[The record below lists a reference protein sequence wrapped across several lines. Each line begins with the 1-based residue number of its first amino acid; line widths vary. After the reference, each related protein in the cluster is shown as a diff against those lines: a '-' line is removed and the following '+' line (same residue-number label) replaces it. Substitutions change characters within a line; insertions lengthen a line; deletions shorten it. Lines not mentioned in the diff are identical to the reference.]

1 MTDEKKKPEFDVK
14 LGRLRA
20 TVWKNKSSEGKEYR
34 SVNFESSYKDKDGN
48 WKNSS
53 SFSEHELPQLEK
65 LVDLVFH
72 KLRS

>member
-1 MTDEKKKPEFDVK
+1 MTEEKKKPEFDVK

-20 TVWKNKSSEGKEYR
+20 VVWKNKSSDDKEYH
-34 SVNFESSYKDKDGN
+34 SIQFETSYKDKEGN

-53 SFSEHELPQLEK
+53 SFSESELPQLEK